1 MVSTRVA
8 TEAMNYVETIADLA
22 YMIRANPTDAAVTSH
37 ASQIEER
44 ALALGQFLRSVTR
57 ELQEVGM

>member
-22 YMIRANPTDAAVTSH
+22 YLILNETNDPNARSRAA
-37 ASQIEER
+37 QIEEHT
-44 ALALGQFLRSVTR
+44 LALGRFLRSVTR
-57 ELQEVGM
+57 DLKESGL

>member
-8 TEAMNYVETIADLA
+8 TEAMNYVETIAELA
-22 YMIRANPTDAAVTSH
+22 YIIRANPTDAAVSSH
-37 ASQIEER
+37 AAQIEER

-57 ELQEVGM
+57 ELQQVGM